1 MQKMKTP
8 LNPTRFSVSNADE
21 LASLLKTETRQIEW
35 VLSHL
40 NKLYYRK
47 DRPKPNGTSRTLWIP
62 RPPLRP
68 LQDKI
73 QKEILAKVP
82 LPICV
87 QGGVSKR
94 SIITN
99 ARHHVGKP
107 VLSTMDIKS
116 CFPNITVQKVRR
128 VFEELGFSGD
138 ALSIVT
144 KLTTWEFQ
152 LPQGPPTSPA
162 IANLALANLDR
173 RQLGVAKQHGFTYTR
188 FVDDLSASGGRRL
201 RKVRNL
207 QERIVRDEGFSVK
220 PLKDGQKKLMYRELD
235 RQQVTGLVVNQ
246 KVNLPR
252 EKRKE
257 IIGGT
262 KAALRGKGE
271 LSASEEGRILWLASV
286 NASAGAAV
294 VKSVKEQRK
303 QR

>member
-1 MQKMKTP
+1 MKTP
-8 LNPTRFSVSNADE
+8 PNTTRFSICKAEE
-21 LASLLKTETRQIEW
+21 LASLLATEIKQIEW
-35 VLSHL
+35 VLAHL
-40 NKLYYRK
+40 KTLYYRK
-47 DRPKPNGTSRTLWIP
+47 DRSKANGSKRTLWIP

-73 QKEILAKVP
+73 KTEILDKVP
-82 LPICV
+82 LPTCV
-87 QGGVSKR
+87 QGGVRKR

-99 ARHHVGKP
+99 AKHHVGKP
-107 VLSTMDIKS
+107 VLSTMDIKN
-116 CFPNITVQKVRR
+116 CFPSITVQKVRK

-138 ALSIVT
+138 ALSIIT

-207 QERIVRDEGFSVK
+207 QERIVKDEGFSVK
-220 PLKDGQKKLMYRELD
+220 PLKDGQKKLMYREQD
-235 RQQVTGLVVNQ
+235 RQMVPGLVVNQ
-246 KVNLPR
+246 KINLPR
-252 EKRKE
+252 ENRKE
-257 IIGGT
+257 IISST

-271 LSASEEGRILWLASV
+271 LNDSEQGRIIWLASV
-286 NASAGAAV
+286 NADAGAAV
-294 VKSVKEQRK
+294 VKAVKKQRK